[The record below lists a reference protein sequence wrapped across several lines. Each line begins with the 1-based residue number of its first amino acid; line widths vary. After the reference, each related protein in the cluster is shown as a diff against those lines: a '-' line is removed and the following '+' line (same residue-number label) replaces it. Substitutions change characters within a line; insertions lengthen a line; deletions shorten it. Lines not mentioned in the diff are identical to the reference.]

1 MNPIDLA
8 LLAFL
13 FGFSPVAFYIFGRAK
28 FTLEGGVMM
37 FSRYRIHLAI
47 LLGILVMKSALD
59 MLNDPIKEALNLDFT
74 PLIFSIEGDAVLHV
88 QRALLSDGMTLFLL
102 IVYLIGYI
110 FLYNF
115 SFALFAYMDRR
126 KVANDVIFNNL
137 IILVISIPFYWFF
150 PVYVT
155 SWPFMAGQGGGAVV
169 PGMQALAYNYSPQVN
184 EFFVLHDPFDNCFPS
199 LHVAVPF
206 AILLILVRSVPGFRL
221 YKWFLGVMTALIAVA
236 IIYLGVHWIT
246 DIFAGMAVAAVSVF
260 LTERYSDGFW
270 GRLDGAYAKAVRWY
284 GGRGSRS
291 ESSGK

>member
-13 FGFSPVAFYIFGRAK
+13 FGFSPVAFYIFGREK
-28 FTLEGGVMM
+28 FTINGGVMM

-59 MLNDPIKEALNLDFT
+59 LLNDPIKEALSLDFT

-137 IILVISIPFYWFF
+137 IILVMSIPFYWFF

-155 SWPFMAGQGGGAVV
+155 SWPQVHDPSATAVV
-169 PGMQALAYNYSPQVN
+169 PGMQALAYNYSPQIN
-184 EFFVLHDPFDNCFPS
+184 QFFRLHDPFDNCFPS
-199 LHVAVPF
+199 LHVAVPL
-206 AILLILVRSVPGFRL
+206 AIFIILVRTVPGFRL
-221 YKWFLGVMTALIAVA
+221 YKWFLGIMTALIAVA
-236 IIYLGVHWIT
+236 IIYLGVHWII
-246 DIFAGMAVAAVSVF
+246 DIFAGMAVAVVSVY

-270 GRLDGAYAKAVRWY
+270 RRLDGAYARAVKWYDERKGSKKA
-284 GGRGSRS
+284 SQ
-291 ESSGK
+291 